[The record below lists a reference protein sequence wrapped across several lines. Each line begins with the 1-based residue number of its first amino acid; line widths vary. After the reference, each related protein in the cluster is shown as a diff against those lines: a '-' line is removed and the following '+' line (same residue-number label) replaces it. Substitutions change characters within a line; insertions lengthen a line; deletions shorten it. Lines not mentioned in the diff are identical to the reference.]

1 MKRPGF
7 GYGARV
13 HRACLRLAL
22 ALGLFAGSGAVSE
35 PASAQVPV
43 GAAAGDPEAGAR
55 KHFDRSLEL
64 YRAGRYTEALAQ
76 LKRAA
81 ELDPGGKDLFF
92 NLSLVH
98 EKLGQLPE
106 AIAAL
111 ERFRDLETDP
121 KERERARII
130 IERLRG
136 AEQAGEAAR
145 RAPPP
150 CAPLAPSAPQAARPK
165 PLLSPVQVGAA
176 SVAVVSLVVGT
187 VFGLKALADDVSDE
201 RTSDSLSVEQ
211 LRARGRRAE
220 REALVADVAL
230 ALGVASSATFVSL
243 WLLTPPEPSAS
254 RGAGI
259 TLRGYF

>member
-1 MKRPGF
+1 MQ
-7 GYGARV
+7 
-13 HRACLRLAL
+13 RACFRRIF
-22 ALGLFAGSGAVSE
+22 ALGALCFATLHGA
-35 PASAQVPV
+35 PASAQVPT
-43 GAAAGDPEAGAR
+43 GPASAPTETGEAGAR

-64 YRAGRYTEALAQ
+64 YRAGRYAEALEQ

-81 ELDPGGKDLFF
+81 ELDPNGKDLFF

-111 ERFRDLETDP
+111 ERFRELETDA
-121 KERERARII
+121 KERDRARII

-136 AEQAGEAAR
+136 AQ
-145 RAPPP
+145 
-150 CAPLAPSAPQAARPK
+150 QAARPEA
-165 PLLSPVQVGAA
+165 SPPPCEPSPAPEPPRAAPPNPVLIGAA
-176 SVAVVSLVVGT
+176 SVAAVSFVVGT
-187 VFGLKALADDVSDE
+187 IFGIKALSDDVSDAG
-201 RTSDSLSVEQ
+201 TSDSVSVEQ

-230 ALGVASSATFVSL
+230 SVGLASSATFVSV
-243 WLLTPPEPSAS
+243 WLLTPKESTGSAA
-254 RGAGI
+254 RGGGI

>member
-1 MKRPGF
+1 ML
-7 GYGARV
+7 GAR
-13 HRACLRLAL
+13 LRLLL
-22 ALGLFAGSGAVSE
+22 ALGLFAGLTSLVPPVA
-35 PASAQVPV
+35 AQVPV
-43 GAAAGDPEAGAR
+43 GAAAGDREETETAR
-55 KHFDRSLEL
+55 THFDRSLEL

-98 EKLGQLPE
+98 EKLGQLPA

-111 ERFRDLETDP
+111 ERFRELETDP

-136 AEQAGEAAR
+136 AEQAGVTAPSGPAPCPPTP
-145 RAPPP
+145 APPV
-150 CAPLAPSAPQAARPK
+150 QATGPK
-165 PLLSPVQVGAA
+165 PLLSPVQIGAA
-176 SVAVVSLVVGT
+176 SIAVVSVVT
-187 VFGLKALADDVSDE
+187 FAVFGLKALADDVSDE
-201 RTSDSLSVEQ
+201 RTSASLSVEQ